1 MKEQLKKYQEKHI
14 DEMLR
19 VMDEHQYR
27 FRRYNSIFTVALFY
41 CDGLTKHRQI
51 AEMIRKTDYYFRLE
65 EDLFLLIFGETG
77 GEGGIIAA
85 EKVLSKLP
93 YKPGQNIYVA
103 VAVVEGNKD
112 KEGTLLVHQLFNI
125 LEFAIEHNHINE
137 VVDTNYFD
145 GVY

>member
-19 VMDEHQYR
+19 VMTEHHYR
-27 FRRYNSIFTVALFY
+27 FKRYNSIFTVVLFSG
-41 CDGLTKHRQI
+41 DGSMKHEKV
-51 AEMIRKTDYYFRLE
+51 ADMIRETDRYFKLE
-65 EDLFLLIFGETG
+65 ENLFLLIFGETDG
-77 GEGGIIAA
+77 AGGIIAA

-93 YKPGQNIYVA
+93 HKPEQMTYVSA
-103 VAVVEGNKD
+103 VECNKD

-125 LEFAIEHNHINE
+125 LEFAIEHKHINE
-137 VVDTNYFD
+137 VVDSSYFD